1 MISFQKL
8 VAPLVRL
15 FGRSPATGDNYYE
28 LPSPDGES
36 ANPWQ
41 SNLDRLA
48 ERSPDKPEAVS
59 TSTEVEEQF
68 QVLMEQAKIE
78 KIKQEAAQN
87 LNRTDKRKADATV
100 TDAKA
105 WWGQSVATW
114 EPLDGKNVDNIEQR
128 RHPRQSKWFDG

>member
-8 VAPLVRL
+8 VTPLVR
-15 FGRSPATGDNYYE
+15 FFSRNQANGSDHYE

-48 ERSPDKPEAVS
+48 ERSPEHNDPIS
-59 TSTEVEEQF
+59 SSTEIEEQF

-78 KIKQEAAQN
+78 KIKLEAAQN
-87 LNRTDKRKADATV
+87 FSRGEKRKADATV

-114 EPLDGKNVDNIEQR
+114 EPLDGKNVDNLEQR
-128 RHPRQSKWFDG
+128 RHPRQSKWFHS

>member
-8 VAPLVRL
+8 VTPLVR
-15 FGRSPATGDNYYE
+15 FFSRNPATDIDHYE

-48 ERSPDKPEAVS
+48 ERAPEQHEPVS
-59 TSTEVEEQF
+59 TSAEIEEQF

-78 KIKQEAAQN
+78 KIKLESAQELSRGQ
-87 LNRTDKRKADATV
+87 KRKADATV

-114 EPLDGKNVDNIEQR
+114 EPLDGKNVDNMEQR
-128 RHPRQSKWFDG
+128 RHPRQSKWFQS

>member
-8 VAPLVRL
+8 VSPLIRL
-15 FGRSPATGDNYYE
+15 FSRNQSNKDDYYI
-28 LPSPDGES
+28 LPSADGES
-36 ANPWQ
+36 HNPWQ

-48 ERSPDKPEAVS
+48 ERAPDKQEAVS
-59 TSTEVEEQF
+59 SSAEIEEQF
-68 QVLMEQAKIE
+68 QILMEQAKIE

-87 LNRTDKRKADATV
+87 LNRGEKRKADATV

-128 RHPRQSKWFDG
+128 RHPRQSKWFHS

>member
-8 VAPLVRL
+8 VTPFIRL
-15 FGRSPATGDNYYE
+15 FGRGPSASEEHYQ

-36 ANPWQ
+36 VNPWQ

-48 ERSPDKPEAVS
+48 ERAPDKHEAVS
-59 TSTEVEEQF
+59 ASAEVEEQF

-78 KIKQEAAQN
+78 KIKQEAAAN
-87 LNRTDKRKADATV
+87 LNRPDKRKADATV

-114 EPLDGKNVDNIEQR
+114 EPLDGKNVDNVGQR

>member
-8 VAPLVRL
+8 VTPLVRL
-15 FGRSPATGDNYYE
+15 FSRNQSAGDDHYE
-28 LPSPDGES
+28 LPSPDGETV
-36 ANPWQ
+36 NPWQ

-48 ERSPDKPEAVS
+48 ERTPEQHDPVS
-59 TSTEVEEQF
+59 ASTEIEEQF

-78 KIKQEAAQN
+78 KIKLEASQS
-87 LNRTDKRKADATV
+87 LTRSEKRKADATV

-114 EPLDGKNVDNIEQR
+114 EPLDGKNVDNMEQR
-128 RHPRQSKWFDG
+128 RHPRQSKWFQS